1 MTLEYWYM
9 FPVAVIVSTVA
20 ISSGVSGATFF
31 TPMFFLWLGLP
42 LRASIGAALMTATFG
57 FASGL
62 SGYARR
68 GLIDYALGMRLMAAA
83 VPMTLL
89 GVWSASRMNPAIL
102 RLVLS
107 VGLLAIAASFWR
119 TEPDPGPEYAS
130 DEPGKP
136 SVALG
141 EGTLFAAAGGFF
153 LGMVSAGLGEL
164 NAYFLM
170 KRSRMPSA
178 RAVATS
184 VLILAGTCVA
194 AAGGHLIGVLR
205 MEPTVRSEVARLVMF
220 TIPGVV
226 IGAQIGCVI
235 GSRAPR
241 TLLLRAL
248 GILFAIVALVIAGPL
263 LAGR

>member
-1 MTLEYWYM
+1 MTFEYWYM

-42 LRASIGAALMTATFG
+42 LRAAIGAALMTATFG

-68 GLIDYALGMRLMAAA
+68 GLIDYALGVRLMAAA

-89 GVWSASRMNPAIL
+89 GVWSASRMNPTIL

-107 VGLLAIAASFWR
+107 VGLLAIAASFWQK
-119 TEPDPGPEYAS
+119 EPDPGSEDAS
-130 DEPGKP
+130 DEPANPGVP
-136 SVALG
+136 LR
-141 EGTLFAAAGGFF
+141 EGTLFAAVGGFF

-170 KRSRMPSA
+170 KRSHMPTA

-184 VLILAGTCVA
+184 VLVLAGTCVA
-194 AAGGHLIGVLR
+194 AAGAHLVGMLR
-205 MEPTVRSEVARLVMF
+205 MESAVRSEVASLVMF
-220 TIPGVV
+220 TIPGVI
-226 IGAQIGCVI
+226 IGAQIGCMI

-241 TLLLRAL
+241 TILLRAL
-248 GILFAIVALVIAGPL
+248 GILFAVVALVIAAPL
-263 LAGR
+263 LAS